1 MKENKELKAQ
11 NKELAY
17 EDFAEVI
24 EYSIKGTRAHA
35 KILMK
40 ENKELKAQN

>member
-1 MKENKELKAQ
+1 MKDTRAHAKILMKENKELKAQ

-24 EYSIKGTRAHA
+24 E
-35 KILMK
+35 
-40 ENKELKAQN
+40 

>member
-1 MKENKELKAQ
+1 MKDTRAHAKILMKENKELKAQ

-24 EYSIKGTRAHA
+24 V
-35 KILMK
+35 
-40 ENKELKAQN
+40 

>member
-1 MKENKELKAQ
+1 MKDTRAHAKILMKENKELKAQ

-24 EYSIKGTRAHA
+24 K
-35 KILMK
+35 
-40 ENKELKAQN
+40 